1 MVCSLHLSKDAR
13 KVKQVQRK
21 TTKMIKQLPDSGEPR
36 NVGLSVVERKTLS
49 KETFEDYKIMKAIFG
64 DSLKQIKAC
73 FCFVLLFTIL

>member
-13 KVKQVQRK
+13 KLKQVQRK
-21 TTKMIKQLPDSGEPR
+21 TTKMTKQLPDSGEPR
-36 NVGLSVVERKTLS
+36 NVGLSVMERKTLS

-64 DSLKQIKAC
+64 LKQIKAC